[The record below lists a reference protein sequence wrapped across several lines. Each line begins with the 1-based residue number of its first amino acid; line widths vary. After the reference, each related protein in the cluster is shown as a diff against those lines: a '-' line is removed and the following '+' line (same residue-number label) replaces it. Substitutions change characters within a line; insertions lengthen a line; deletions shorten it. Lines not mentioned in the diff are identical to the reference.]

1 MRKPLGYVI
10 QESTSPIDG
19 SPIVVILTMGSS
31 NRKTGNMCQVWILRA
46 DVNPVEAVNTGEDYS
61 ICGNCPHRKGE
72 NSYVDGV
79 LQYKE
84 KASRSCYVNVG
95 QAPNSVWKAYRAG
108 RYQPDLMALGARE
121 AVKGRK
127 IRWGAYGDPALV
139 NRLTFRVLNNAA
151 AGHTAY
157 THQWREPWAQWTAG
171 HMQAS
176 CDGMADYLEASS
188 RGFKT
193 FAVIPKNGDS
203 YSGKLC
209 PATAEGSKV
218 TCLTCSLCDGVKADI
233 FVEAHGSGAKYV
245 VPVSAA

>member
-19 SPIVVILTMGSS
+19 SKIVVILTMGSS

-46 DVNPVEAVNTGEDYS
+46 DVNPVQAVNTGEDYS
-61 ICGNCPHRKGE
+61 ICGNCPHRKQA
-72 NSYVDGV
+72 DG
-79 LQYKE
+79 
-84 KASRSCYVNVG
+84 SRSCYVNVG
-95 QAPNSVWKAYRAG
+95 QAPNSVWKTYQAG
-108 RYQPDLMALGARE
+108 KYERDLHALGARE

-245 VPVSAA
+245 AA

>member
-46 DVNPVEAVNTGEDYS
+46 DVNPVQAVNTGEDYS
-61 ICGNCPHRKGE
+61 ICGNCPHRKQA
-72 NSYVDGV
+72 DG
-79 LQYKE
+79 
-84 KASRSCYVNVG
+84 SRSCYVNVG
-95 QAPNSVWKAYRAG
+95 QAPNSVWKTYQAG
-108 RYQPDLMALGARE
+108 KYERDLHALGARE

-245 VPVSAA
+245 AA

>member
-19 SPIVVILTMGSS
+19 SKIVVILTMGSS

-46 DVNPVEAVNTGEDYS
+46 DVNPVQAVNTGEDYS
-61 ICGNCPHRKGE
+61 ICGNCPHRKQA
-72 NSYVDGV
+72 DG
-79 LQYKE
+79 
-84 KASRSCYVNVG
+84 SRSCYVNVG
-95 QAPNSVWKAYRAG
+95 QAPNSVWKTYQAG
-108 RYQPDLMALGARE
+108 KYERDLHVLGARE
-121 AVKGRK
+121 AVAGRK
-127 IRWGAYGDPALV
+127 IRFGAYGDPALIKPLIF
-139 NRLTFRVLNNAA
+139 RILTNAA

-176 CDGMADYLEASS
+176 CDDMADYLEASS

-209 PATAEGSKV
+209 PATAQGSKV

-245 VPVSAA
+245 TA

>member
-19 SPIVVILTMGSS
+19 SPIVVILTMSSS
-31 NRKTGNMCQVWILRA
+31 NKKTGPMCQVWILRA
-46 DVNPVEAVNTGEDYS
+46 DVNPVQAVNTGADVS
-61 ICGNCPHRKGE
+61 ICGNCPHRKQA
-72 NSYVDGV
+72 DG
-79 LQYKE
+79 
-84 KASRSCYVNVG
+84 SRSCYVNVG
-95 QAPNSVWKAYRAG
+95 QAPNSVWKTYQAG
-108 RYQPDLMALGARE
+108 KYERDLHVLGARE
-121 AVKGRK
+121 AVAGRK
-127 IRWGAYGDPALV
+127 IRFGAYGDPALIKPLIF
-139 NRLTFRVLNNAA
+139 RILTNAA

-245 VPVSAA
+245 VSVPTA

>member
-19 SPIVVILTMGSS
+19 SKIVVILTMGSS

-46 DVNPVEAVNTGEDYS
+46 DVNPVQAVNTGDDYS
-61 ICGNCPHRKGE
+61 ICGNCPHRKQA
-72 NSYVDGV
+72 DG
-79 LQYKE
+79 
-84 KASRSCYVNVG
+84 SRSCYVNVG
-95 QAPNSVWKAYRAG
+95 QAPNSVWKTYQAG
-108 RYQPDLMALGARE
+108 KYERDLHVLGARE
-121 AVKGRK
+121 AVAGRK
-127 IRWGAYGDPALV
+127 IRFGAYGDPALIKPLIF
-139 NRLTFRVLNNAA
+139 RILTNAA

-245 VPVSAA
+245 AA

>member
-19 SPIVVILTMGSS
+19 SKIVVILTMGSS

-46 DVNPVEAVNTGEDYS
+46 DVNPVQAVNTGEDYS
-61 ICGNCPHRKGE
+61 ICGNCPHRKQA
-72 NSYVDGV
+72 DG
-79 LQYKE
+79 
-84 KASRSCYVNVG
+84 SRSCYVNVG
-95 QAPNSVWKAYRAG
+95 QAPNSVWKTYQAG
-108 RYQPDLMALGARE
+108 KYERDLHVLGARE
-121 AVKGRK
+121 AVAGRK
-127 IRWGAYGDPALV
+127 IRFGAYGDPALIKPLIF
-139 NRLTFRVLNNAA
+139 RILTNPA

-245 VPVSAA
+245 AA

>member
-46 DVNPVEAVNTGEDYS
+46 DVNPVQAVNTGEDYS
-61 ICGNCPHRKGE
+61 ICGNCPHRKQA
-72 NSYVDGV
+72 DG
-79 LQYKE
+79 
-84 KASRSCYVNVG
+84 SRSCYVNIG
-95 QAPNSVWKAYRAG
+95 QAPNSVWKTYQAG
-108 RYQPDLMALGARE
+108 KYERDLHVLGARE
-121 AVKGRK
+121 AVAGRK
-127 IRWGAYGDPALV
+127 IRFGAYGDPALIKPLIF
-139 NRLTFRVLNNAA
+139 RILTNAA

-157 THQWREPWAQWTAG
+157 THQWRESWAQWAAG

-176 CDGMADYLEASS
+176 CDGMTDYLEASS

-245 VPVSAA
+245 AA

>member
-1 MRKPLGYVI
+1 
-10 QESTSPIDG
+10 
-19 SPIVVILTMGSS
+19 
-31 NRKTGNMCQVWILRA
+31 MCQVWILRA
-46 DVNPVEAVNTGEDYS
+46 DVNPVQAVNTGEDYS

-95 QAPNSVWKAYRAG
+95 QAPNSVWKTYQAG
-108 RYQPDLMALGARE
+108 KYERDLHALGARE

-245 VPVSAA
+245 AA

>member
-46 DVNPVEAVNTGEDYS
+46 DVNPVQAVNTGEDYS
-61 ICGNCPHRKGE
+61 ICGNCPHRKQA
-72 NSYVDGV
+72 DG
-79 LQYKE
+79 
-84 KASRSCYVNVG
+84 SRSCYVNVG
-95 QAPNSVWKAYRAG
+95 QAPNSVWKTYQAG
-108 RYQPDLMALGARE
+108 KYERDLHALGARE

-157 THQWREPWAQWTAG
+157 THQWKEPWAQWTAG

-245 VPVSAA
+245 VPVPTA

>member
-19 SPIVVILTMGSS
+19 SPIVVILTMSSS
-31 NRKTGNMCQVWILRA
+31 NRKTGPMCQVWILRA
-46 DVNPVEAVNTGEDYS
+46 DVNPVQAVNTGEDYS
-61 ICGNCPHRKGE
+61 ICGNCPHRKQA
-72 NSYVDGV
+72 DG
-79 LQYKE
+79 
-84 KASRSCYVNVG
+84 SRSCYVNVG
-95 QAPNSVWKAYRAG
+95 QAPNSVWKTYQAG
-108 RYQPDLMALGARE
+108 KYERDLHALGARE

-171 HMQAS
+171 NMHAS

-245 VPVSAA
+245 AA

>member
-46 DVNPVEAVNTGEDYS
+46 DVNPVQAVNTGADVS
-61 ICGNCPHRKGE
+61 ICGNCPHRKQA
-72 NSYVDGV
+72 DG
-79 LQYKE
+79 
-84 KASRSCYVNVG
+84 SRSCYVNVG
-95 QAPNSVWKAYRAG
+95 QAPNSVWKTYQAG
-108 RYQPDLMALGARE
+108 KYERDLHVLGARE
-121 AVKGRK
+121 AVAGRK
-127 IRWGAYGDPALV
+127 IRFGAYGDPALIKPLIF
-139 NRLTFRVLNNAA
+139 RILTNAA

-176 CDGMADYLEASS
+176 CDGMVDYLEASS

-245 VPVSAA
+245 AA

>member
-19 SPIVVILTMGSS
+19 SKIVVILTMGSS

-61 ICGNCPHRKGE
+61 ICGNCPHRKQA
-72 NSYVDGV
+72 DG
-79 LQYKE
+79 
-84 KASRSCYVNVG
+84 SRSCYVNVG
-95 QAPNSVWKAYRAG
+95 QAPNSVWKTYQAG
-108 RYQPDLMALGARE
+108 KYERDLHVLGARE
-121 AVKGRK
+121 AVAGRK
-127 IRWGAYGDPALV
+127 IRFGAYGDPALIKPLIF
-139 NRLTFRVLNNAA
+139 RILTNAA

-203 YSGKLC
+203 YSGRLC

-245 VPVSAA
+245 AA

>member
-46 DVNPVEAVNTGEDYS
+46 DVNPVQAVNTGEDYS
-61 ICGNCPHRKGE
+61 ICGNCPHRKQA
-72 NSYVDGV
+72 DG
-79 LQYKE
+79 
-84 KASRSCYVNVG
+84 SRSCYVNVG
-95 QAPNSVWKAYRAG
+95 QAPNSVWKTYQAG
-108 RYQPDLMALGARE
+108 KYERDLHALGARE

-127 IRWGAYGDPALV
+127 IRGGAYGDPALV

-157 THQWREPWAQWTAG
+157 THQWREPWAQWAAG

-245 VPVSAA
+245 AA

>member
-19 SPIVVILTMGSS
+19 AKIVVILTTGSR
-31 NRKTGNMCQVWILRA
+31 NRKTGDMCQVWILRA
-46 DVNPVEAVNTGEDYS
+46 DVSPVQAVNTGEDYS
-61 ICGNCPHRKGE
+61 ICGDCPHRKQA
-72 NSYVDGV
+72 DG
-79 LQYKE
+79 
-84 KASRSCYVNVG
+84 SRSCYVNVG
-95 QAPNSVWKAYRAG
+95 QAPNTVWKAYQAG
-108 RYQPDLMALGARE
+108 KYERDLHVLGARE
-121 AVKGRK
+121 AVAGRK
-127 IRWGAYGDPALV
+127 IRFGAYGDPALIKPLIF
-139 NRLTFRVLNNAA
+139 RILTNAA
-151 AGHTAY
+151 EGHTAY
-157 THQWREPWAQWTAG
+157 THQWKEPWAQWTAG
-171 HMQAS
+171 YMQAS

-209 PATAEGSKV
+209 PATVEGSKV

-245 VPVSAA
+245 AA

>member
-1 MRKPLGYVI
+1 MSKRPLGYII

-19 SPIVVILTMGSS
+19 SPIVVVLTMSSS
-31 NRKTGNMCQVWILRA
+31 NRKTGDMCQVWILRA
-46 DVNPVEAVNTGEDYS
+46 DMNPVEALNTGADFS

-79 LQYKE
+79 LQYEE

-95 QAPNSVWKAYRAG
+95 QAPNSVWKAYKAG
-108 RYQPDLMALGARE
+108 KYQPDLHCLGARE

-127 IRWGAYGDPALV
+127 IRWGAYGDPALIKPLV
-139 NRLTFRVLNNAA
+139 FRILNNAA

-157 THQWREPWAQWTAG
+157 THQWREDWAAWTAG

-176 CDGMADYLEASS
+176 CDGMADYIDASS

-193 FAVIPKNGDS
+193 FAVVPKGASN

-209 PATAEGSKV
+209 PATAEGSSVQCK
-218 TCLTCSLCDGVKADI
+218 TCSLCDGAKADI
-233 FVEAHGSGAKYV
+233 FVEAHGAGAKHV
-245 VPVSAA
+245 VSVA

>member
-46 DVNPVEAVNTGEDYS
+46 DVNPVQAVNTGEDYS
-61 ICGNCPHRKGE
+61 ICGNCPHRKQA
-72 NSYVDGV
+72 DG
-79 LQYKE
+79 
-84 KASRSCYVNVG
+84 SRSCYVNVS
-95 QAPNSVWKAYRAG
+95 QAPNSVWKTYQAG
-108 RYQPDLMALGARE
+108 KYERDLHALGARE

-245 VPVSAA
+245 TA

>member
-19 SPIVVILTMGSS
+19 SKIVVILTMGSS

-46 DVNPVEAVNTGEDYS
+46 DVNPVQAVNTGEDYS
-61 ICGNCPHRKGE
+61 ICGNCPHRKQA
-72 NSYVDGV
+72 DG
-79 LQYKE
+79 
-84 KASRSCYVNVG
+84 SRSCYVNVG
-95 QAPNSVWKAYRAG
+95 QAPNSVWKTYQAG
-108 RYQPDLMALGARE
+108 KYERDLHVLGARE
-121 AVKGRK
+121 AVAGRK
-127 IRWGAYGDPALV
+127 IRFGAYGDPALIKPLIF
-139 NRLTFRVLNNAA
+139 RILTNAA

-203 YSGKLC
+203 YSGRLC

-245 VPVSAA
+245 AA

>member
-1 MRKPLGYVI
+1 MARKALGYI
-10 QESTSPIDG
+10 LQESTSPIDG

-31 NRKTGNMCQVWILRA
+31 NRKTGNMCQVWILRS
-46 DVNPVEAVNTGEDYS
+46 DINPVEALNTGEDYS
-61 ICGNCPHRKGE
+61 ICGNCPHRKQA
-72 NSYVDGV
+72 DG
-79 LQYKE
+79 
-84 KASRSCYVNVG
+84 SRSCYVNVG
-95 QAPNSVWKAYRAG
+95 QAPNSVWKTYKAG
-108 RYQPDLMALGARE
+108 RYESDLHCLGSRE

-139 NRLTFRVLNNAA
+139 KPLIFRILNNAA
-151 AGHTAY
+151 SGHTAY

-176 CDGMADYLEASS
+176 CDGMRDYIDASS

-193 FAVIPKNGDS
+193 FAVVPKGADN

-209 PATAEGSKV
+209 PATAEGSSV

-233 FVEAHGSGAKYV
+233 FVEAHGAGAKNV
-245 VPVSAA
+245 TSVA